1 MRRSGKRRLKQGRR
15 ERHTH
20 THLNEKKTRWRED
33 GGKTESGRWMAL
45 QRS

>member
-1 MRRSGKRRLKQGRR
+1 MRRSRKRRLKQGRR
-15 ERHTH
+15 ERH